1 VPTVVAWR
9 LQSHPCCNSGPACKN
24 SSAPSFRRPETAHDA
39 RAALLARL
47 ESLPAA
53 ATMPLV
59 YGRLVPLHRVLAA
72 ALESSPAGDAPVAAS
87 QLDTLPL
94 SSANVEPEGVY
105 LLENSA
111 EAWLYFG
118 SGAPPALVAD
128 LLGEFPEL
136 SLQAESAGTVGGS
149 RRAPDAACKLVHP
162 EAWCLACTAWPVTPA
177 HVSLCC

>member
-1 VPTVVAWR
+1 M
-9 LQSHPCCNSGPACKN
+9 
-24 SSAPSFRRPETAHDA
+24 

-94 SSANVEPEGVY
+94 SSANVEPDGVY

-118 SGAPPALVAD
+118 GSAPPALVAD
-128 LLGEFPEL
+128 LLGE
-136 SLQAESAGTVGGS
+136 SS
-149 RRAPDAACKLVHP
+149 RQVCRH
-162 EAWCLACTAWPVTPA
+162 
-177 HVSLCC
+177 H

>member
-1 VPTVVAWR
+1 V
-9 LQSHPCCNSGPACKN
+9 
-24 SSAPSFRRPETAHDA
+24 

-47 ESLPAA
+47 ECLPAS

-118 SGAPPALVAD
+118 SNAPPALVAD
-128 LLGEFPEL
+128 LLGAL
-136 SLQAESAGTVGGS
+136 T
-149 RRAPDAACKLVHP
+149 RCVHKQR
-162 EAWCLACTAWPVTPA
+162 
-177 HVSLCC
+177 